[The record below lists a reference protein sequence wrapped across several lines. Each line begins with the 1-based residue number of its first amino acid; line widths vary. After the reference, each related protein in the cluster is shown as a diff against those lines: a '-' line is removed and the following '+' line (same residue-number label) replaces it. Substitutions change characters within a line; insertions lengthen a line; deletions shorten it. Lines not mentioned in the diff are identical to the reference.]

1 MRPKSR
7 SIGAF
12 VSELVS
18 FPLELLDGKIGDRP
32 ARPFQAPKRIQ
43 TNMLARRERQ
53 LLNGFCRIMPAWV
66 TPDHLPILGVVGA
79 VIAAI
84 GFAATHLHPAFYL
97 LASFG
102 VVLNWFG
109 DSLDGSLAR
118 YRKIERPRYG
128 YFVDHSVDVLN
139 NLLIIGGLGLT
150 PDVSLAAAL
159 FAFSGYLALSIYVFL
174 LNHVSGQLQ
183 LTFVNCGPTEIRL
196 GIIAFSLAL
205 FVFGPTSLSVMG
217 FVILLPTASVAVL
230 GGVLIVLFIAS
241 LLKTARDLAQEEA
254 KSKTVETNR
263 RRDVESVLATP
274 KTFVSQSGAEGT
286 RFAT

>member
-1 MRPKSR
+1 
-7 SIGAF
+7 
-12 VSELVS
+12 
-18 FPLELLDGKIGDRP
+18 
-32 ARPFQAPKRIQ
+32 
-43 TNMLARRERQ
+43 MLARRERQ

-66 TPDHLPILGVVGA
+66 TPDHLTILGVVGS

-84 GFAATHLHPAFYL
+84 GYAATHFHPAFYL

-102 VVLNWFG
+102 LVVNWFG

-128 YFVDHSVDVLN
+128 YFLDHSVDVVN

-150 PDVSLAAAL
+150 PHIGLAASL

-174 LNHVSGQLQ
+174 LNHVSGELQ

-196 GIIAFSLAL
+196 GIIAFNLAL
-205 FVFGPTSLSVMG
+205 FVFGPTWLAIGGFRISLPNAGVG
-217 FVILLPTASVAVL
+217 LL
-230 GGVLIVLFIAS
+230 GGVLIVLFVVS
-241 LLKTARDLAQEEA
+241 LLKTARDLARQSETEA
-254 KSKTVETNR
+254 RAKTVESAR
-263 RRDVESVLATP
+263 RREMENVLAAP
-274 KTFVSQSGAEGT
+274 KTFASNSGVEGT